1 LAVKQVVPFCV
12 ILCCLGFLFLAVS
25 AIYGIESPPT
35 RHHFIFLD
43 QEFILTLE
51 LVRPGIPIFNFINLG
66 NGTFQLP
73 AADIRIVAGI
83 KLFRPELF
91 DVETSNR
98 KDPLR
103 IGAMKVRP
111 HSSFGVT
118 LKGNLEGVTEIDRV
132 TVELGPNRFELQ
144 SISLPEFESLSRK
157 IAQLNLISPDIR
169 EDFRVLELKSLG
181 TRKQIPR

>member
-1 LAVKQVVPFCV
+1 VKPVVHYCA
-12 ILCCLGFLFLAVS
+12 ILSFLGFLLLVVS
-25 AIYGIESPPT
+25 PIRGAEPQPT

-73 AADIRIVAGI
+73 ATDIRMISGI

-98 KDPLR
+98 QDPLR
-103 IGAMKVRP
+103 VGSLKVRP

-118 LKGNLEGVTEIDRV
+118 LKGNLESVQEIDRV
-132 TVELGPNRFELQ
+132 TVELGLNRFEMQ
-144 SISLPEFESLSRK
+144 AISLPEFESLSRK

-169 EDFRVLELKSLG
+169 EDFRVLELKPLG